1 MKERIKPIDG
11 LRALAVLGVMW
22 KHSWGFLD
30 NIPLMIGPL
39 NINKLCSI
47 AGNGVDLFF
56 VISGFC
62 MYLMYVAKAGTFVLA
77 EYGHFLR
84 KRFMRI
90 APAFYVL
97 ILVEVVR
104 YMIANHSFPLQT
116 FLYHLFFINI
126 FLPVN
131 VFAPHFWSLATEWHF
146 YLVLPFLFVGIRKR
160 KFIIV
165 RILALIVL
173 CIVCRLFL
181 FYNHQTDLINGS
193 TVSADA
199 IWYRFA
205 EFGFGII
212 AAKLYLDAFKLPYI
226 FRGFFG
232 FILAFIVA
240 YAGRIFMLT
249 EFVNYFGTNGFIIR
263 ALGEPLM
270 TLGFALMMYN
280 LISSKSLFSS
290 FFTGK
295 PLLFIG
301 KISYSMYLWHWIICV
316 GVCRM
321 FKADFGVSNLV
332 FYSALILSVFV
343 AIPVSWLS
351 YKYLELPY
359 FNKSKSA
366 PWLAVIKEGGQL

>member
-1 MKERIKPIDG
+1 M
-11 LRALAVLGVMW
+11 
-22 KHSWGFLD
+22 
-30 NIPLMIGPL
+30 GPL

-62 MYLMYVAKAGTFVLA
+62 MYLMYVAKAGTFVLS
-77 EYGHFLR
+77 EYGHFLL

-160 KFIIV
+160 KFIII
-165 RILALIVL
+165 RILALILL

-181 FYNHQTDLINGS
+181 FYSHQSDLMSGN

-212 AAKLYLDAFKLPYI
+212 AAKLYLDEYRLPHL

-232 FILAFIVA
+232 FILAFFVA

-249 EFVNYFGTNGFIIR
+249 EFVNYFGRNGFIIR

-280 LISSKSLFSS
+280 LISSKSIFSS
-290 FFTGK
+290 LFTGK
-295 PLLFIG
+295 ALLFIG

-316 GVCRM
+316 GISRM
-321 FKADFGVSNLV
+321 LKADFGASNLV
-332 FYSALILSVFV
+332 LYSALILSVFV

-359 FNKSKSA
+359 FNKSKRA
-366 PWLAVIKEGGQL
+366 PWLAVMKEGGQL